1 MTDEAYRTEH
11 FGLDERTAQSAR
23 DVMDILV
30 GNALAI
36 SALDLDTGELRLIKR
51 GIELPQ
57 IEADKPMLFSTFN
70 NLLIAQKLIHPE
82 DGDGYLHGTALS
94 ALRTVFFGGEK
105 QVYLRYRQKVDG
117 EYRWVAL
124 AIVAGKRCEPGCAQ
138 VAMVLSGAS
147 GSGHAN
153 RPSEPRGVD
162 YDCDPLTGLLN
173 RRRFERDL
181 EWWGR
186 NRPETLT
193 CVYIDVVGL
202 HEINNHLGHKAGDGM
217 LCAVV
222 GAMQRMFPLADTY
235 RIGGD
240 EFVVLW
246 ADHTGEQG
254 AEAAARIKALLRESN
269 YEISVGVHQIEPDE
283 NLEDG
288 VDRAEN
294 AMRRDKEAYYR
305 ETGNLDQM
313 RVLNEK
319 LERILVEK
327 RDMDMFLRAIAPRY
341 IGVYAVDND
350 TGRMRSIVIPDR
362 FRRIVKEAKGLFIPA
377 LAQYA
382 KDVVA
387 DAWRGTFEPFLDLPG
402 VIRRVEREG
411 MVCATF
417 RRRDG
422 AWIRLQVMRY
432 LPDEDEGGGTLWIF
446 PPQTRT
452 NSALDSAAHVRYNV
466 PCCKEKITEIPDIP
480 PVNEQWDC

>member
-82 DGDGYLHGTALS
+82 DGDGYLRGTALS

-124 AIVAGKRCEPGCAQ
+124 AIVAGKRCESGCAQ
-138 VAMVLSGAS
+138 VAMVLSGAN

-153 RPSEPRGVD
+153 RPSEPREVD

-217 LCAVV
+217 LCAVA

-305 ETGNLDQM
+305 ETGNLGQM

-382 KDVVA
+382 EEVVA
-387 DAWRGTFEPFLDLPG
+387 DAWRGSFDPLLDLPG

-417 RRRDG
+417 QRKDG

-446 PPQTRT
+446 
-452 NSALDSAAHVRYNV
+452 SAA
-466 PCCKEKITEIPDIP
+466 DAD
-480 PVNEQWDC
+480 EQRA

>member
-11 FGLDERTAQSAR
+11 FGLNERTAQSAR

-30 GNALAI
+30 ENALAI

-51 GIELPQ
+51 GIELPR
-57 IEADKPMLFSTFN
+57 IEADKPVLFSTFN
-70 NLLIAQKLIHPE
+70 NLLIAQRLIHPE

-94 ALRTVFFGGEK
+94 ALRTVFFGGER

-138 VAMVLSGAS
+138 VAMVLSGAN

-217 LCAVV
+217 LCAVA
-222 GAMQRMFPLADTY
+222 GAMQRMFPLADTC

-305 ETGNLDQM
+305 ETGNLGQM
-313 RVLNEK
+313 RMLNEK

-341 IGVYAVDND
+341 MGVYAVDND

-362 FRRIVKEAKGLFIPA
+362 FRRIAKEAKGLFIPA

-382 KDVVA
+382 KEVVA
-387 DAWRGTFEPFLDLPG
+387 DAWRGSFDPFLDLPG

-417 RRRDG
+417 RRKDG

-446 PPQTRT
+446 
-452 NSALDSAAHVRYNV
+452 SAA
-466 PCCKEKITEIPDIP
+466 DAD
-480 PVNEQWDC
+480 EQRA

>member
-82 DGDGYLHGTALS
+82 DGDGYLRGTALS
-94 ALRTVFFGGEK
+94 ALRTAFFGGEK

-124 AIVAGKRCEPGCAQ
+124 AIVAGKRCESGCAQ
-138 VAMVLSGAS
+138 VAMVLSGAN

-153 RPSEPRGVD
+153 RPSEPREVD

-186 NRPETLT
+186 NRPEALT

-217 LCAVV
+217 LCAVA

-382 KDVVA
+382 EEVVA
-387 DAWRGTFEPFLDLPG
+387 DAWRGSFAPLLDLPG

-411 MVCATF
+411 TVCATF

-446 PPQTRT
+446 
-452 NSALDSAAHVRYNV
+452 SAA
-466 PCCKEKITEIPDIP
+466 DAD
-480 PVNEQWDC
+480 EQRA

>member
-1 MTDEAYRTEH
+1 MTDEVYRTEH

-30 GNALAI
+30 GNALVI

-82 DGDGYLHGTALS
+82 DGDGYLRGTALS
-94 ALRTVFFGGEK
+94 ALRTGFFGGEK

-138 VAMVLSGAS
+138 VAMVLSGAN

-186 NRPETLT
+186 NRPEALT

-217 LCAVV
+217 LCAVA

-341 IGVYAVDND
+341 MGVYAVDND

-382 KDVVA
+382 EEVVA
-387 DAWRGTFEPFLDLPG
+387 DAWRERFDPFLDLPG

-411 MVCATF
+411 IVCATF

-446 PPQTRT
+446 
-452 NSALDSAAHVRYNV
+452 SAA
-466 PCCKEKITEIPDIP
+466 DAD
-480 PVNEQWDC
+480 EQRA

>member
-11 FGLDERTAQSAR
+11 FGLNERTAQSAR

-30 GNALAI
+30 ENALAI

-51 GIELPQ
+51 GIELPR

-70 NLLIAQKLIHPE
+70 NLLIAQRLIHPE
-82 DGDGYLHGTALS
+82 DGDGYLRGTALS
-94 ALRTVFFGGEK
+94 ALRTVFFGGER

-117 EYRWVAL
+117 EYHWVAL
-124 AIVAGKRCEPGCAQ
+124 AIVAGKRCESGCAQ
-138 VAMVLSGAS
+138 VAMVLSGAN

-153 RPSEPRGVD
+153 RPSEPREVD

-217 LCAVV
+217 LCAVA

-382 KDVVA
+382 EEVVA
-387 DAWRGTFEPFLDLPG
+387 DAWRGSFDPFLDLPG

-446 PPQTRT
+446 
-452 NSALDSAAHVRYNV
+452 SAA
-466 PCCKEKITEIPDIP
+466 DAD
-480 PVNEQWDC
+480 EQRA

>member
-30 GNALAI
+30 GNALVI

-57 IEADKPMLFSTFN
+57 VEADKPMLFSTFN

-82 DGDGYLHGTALS
+82 DGDGYLRGTALS

-138 VAMVLSGAS
+138 VAMVLSGAN

-217 LCAVV
+217 LCAVA

-362 FRRIVKEAKGLFIPA
+362 FRRIVKEAKGLFSPA

-382 KDVVA
+382 EEVVA
-387 DAWRGTFEPFLDLPG
+387 DAWRGSFAPLLDLPG

-411 MVCATF
+411 TVCATF

-446 PPQTRT
+446 
-452 NSALDSAAHVRYNV
+452 SAA
-466 PCCKEKITEIPDIP
+466 DAD
-480 PVNEQWDC
+480 EQRA

>member
-82 DGDGYLHGTALS
+82 DGDGYLRGTALS
-94 ALRTVFFGGEK
+94 ALRTVFFSGEK

-124 AIVAGKRCEPGCAQ
+124 AIVAGKRCESGCTQ
-138 VAMVLSGAS
+138 VAMVLSGAN

-153 RPSEPRGVD
+153 RPSEPREVD

-193 CVYIDVVGL
+193 CVYIDMVGL

-217 LCAVV
+217 LCAVA

-382 KDVVA
+382 EEVVA
-387 DAWRGTFEPFLDLPG
+387 DAWRGSFAPLLDLPG

-411 MVCATF
+411 TVCATF

-446 PPQTRT
+446 
-452 NSALDSAAHVRYNV
+452 SAA
-466 PCCKEKITEIPDIP
+466 DAD
-480 PVNEQWDC
+480 EQRA

>member
-11 FGLDERTAQSAR
+11 FSLDERTAQFAR

-82 DGDGYLHGTALS
+82 DGDGYLRGTALS

-124 AIVAGKRCEPGCAQ
+124 AIVAGKRCESGCAQ
-138 VAMVLSGAS
+138 VAMVLSGAN

-153 RPSEPRGVD
+153 RPSEPREVD

-217 LCAVV
+217 LCAVA

-283 NLEDG
+283 PRG
-288 VDRAEN
+288 
-294 AMRRDKEAYYR
+294 RR
-305 ETGNLDQM
+305 GSGG
-313 RVLNEK
+313 
-319 LERILVEK
+319 K
-327 RDMDMFLRAIAPRY
+327 RHAPRQ
-341 IGVYAVDND
+341 GGLLSGD
-350 TGRMRSIVIPDR
+350 GQPRPDAR
-362 FRRIVKEAKGLFIPA
+362 
-377 LAQYA
+377 AQRKA
-382 KDVVA
+382 
-387 DAWRGTFEPFLDLPG
+387 
-402 VIRRVEREG
+402 
-411 MVCATF
+411 
-417 RRRDG
+417 
-422 AWIRLQVMRY
+422 
-432 LPDEDEGGGTLWIF
+432 
-446 PPQTRT
+446 RT
-452 NSALDSAAHVRYNV
+452 DSG
-466 PCCKEKITEIPDIP
+466 
-480 PVNEQWDC
+480 

>member
-11 FGLDERTAQSAR
+11 FGLNERTAQSAR

-30 GNALAI
+30 ENALAI

-57 IEADKPMLFSTFN
+57 VEADKPMLFSTFN
-70 NLLIAQKLIHPE
+70 NLLIAQRLIHPE
-82 DGDGYLHGTALS
+82 DGDGYLRGTALS
-94 ALRTVFFGGEK
+94 ALRTMFFGGEK

-138 VAMVLSGAS
+138 VAMVLSGAN

-217 LCAVV
+217 LCAVA

-283 NLEDG
+283 NFEDG

-305 ETGNLDQM
+305 ETGNLGQM
-313 RVLNEK
+313 RMLNEK

-327 RDMDMFLRAIAPRY
+327 RDMDVFLRAIAPRY
-341 IGVYAVDND
+341 MGVYAVDND

-362 FRRIVKEAKGLFIPA
+362 FRWIVKEAKGLFIPA

-382 KDVVA
+382 EEVVA
-387 DAWRGTFEPFLDLPG
+387 DAWRGSFDPFLDLPG
-402 VIRRVEREG
+402 VIRRVEQEG

-417 RRRDG
+417 RRKDG

-446 PPQTRT
+446 
-452 NSALDSAAHVRYNV
+452 SAA
-466 PCCKEKITEIPDIP
+466 DAD
-480 PVNEQWDC
+480 EQRA

>member
-82 DGDGYLHGTALS
+82 DGDGYLRGTALS

-124 AIVAGKRCEPGCAQ
+124 AIVAGKRCESGCAQ
-138 VAMVLSGAS
+138 VAMVLSGAN

-153 RPSEPRGVD
+153 RPSEPREVD

-217 LCAVV
+217 LCAVA
-222 GAMQRMFPLADTY
+222 GAMQRMFLLADTY

-382 KDVVA
+382 EEVVA
-387 DAWRGTFEPFLDLPG
+387 DAWRGSFAPLLDLPG

-422 AWIRLQVMRY
+422 AWIHLQVMRY

-446 PPQTRT
+446 
-452 NSALDSAAHVRYNV
+452 SAA
-466 PCCKEKITEIPDIP
+466 DAD
-480 PVNEQWDC
+480 EQRA

>member
-51 GIELPQ
+51 GIELPR

-70 NLLIAQKLIHPE
+70 NLLIAQRLIHPE
-82 DGDGYLHGTALS
+82 DGDGYLRGTALS
-94 ALRTVFFGGEK
+94 ALRTMFFGGEK

-124 AIVAGKRCEPGCAQ
+124 AIVAGKRCESGCAQ
-138 VAMVLSGAS
+138 VAMVLSGAN

-193 CVYIDVVGL
+193 CVYIDMVGL

-217 LCAVV
+217 LCAVA

-382 KDVVA
+382 EEVVA
-387 DAWRGTFEPFLDLPG
+387 DAWRGSFAPLLDLPG

-411 MVCATF
+411 TVCATF

-446 PPQTRT
+446 
-452 NSALDSAAHVRYNV
+452 SAA
-466 PCCKEKITEIPDIP
+466 DAD
-480 PVNEQWDC
+480 EQRA

>member
-11 FGLDERTAQSAR
+11 FGMDERTAQSAR

-82 DGDGYLHGTALS
+82 DGDGYLRGTALS

-124 AIVAGKRCEPGCAQ
+124 AIVAGKRCESGCAQ
-138 VAMVLSGAS
+138 VAMVLSGAN

-153 RPSEPRGVD
+153 RPSEPREVD

-217 LCAVV
+217 LCAVA

-362 FRRIVKEAKGLFIPA
+362 FRRIVKEAKGLFSPA

-382 KDVVA
+382 EEVVA
-387 DAWRGTFEPFLDLPG
+387 DAWRGSFAPLLDLPG

-411 MVCATF
+411 TVCATF

-446 PPQTRT
+446 
-452 NSALDSAAHVRYNV
+452 SAA
-466 PCCKEKITEIPDIP
+466 DAD
-480 PVNEQWDC
+480 EQRA

>member
-82 DGDGYLHGTALS
+82 DGDGYLRGTALS
-94 ALRTVFFGGEK
+94 ALRTMFFGGEK

-138 VAMVLSGAS
+138 VAMVLSGAN

-153 RPSEPRGVD
+153 RPSEPREVD

-217 LCAVV
+217 LCAVA

-305 ETGNLDQM
+305 ETGNLGQM

-362 FRRIVKEAKGLFIPA
+362 FRQIVKEAKGLFIPA

-382 KDVVA
+382 EEVVA
-387 DAWRGTFEPFLDLPG
+387 DAWRGSFDPLLDLPG

-446 PPQTRT
+446 
-452 NSALDSAAHVRYNV
+452 SAA
-466 PCCKEKITEIPDIP
+466 DAD
-480 PVNEQWDC
+480 EQRA

>member
-82 DGDGYLHGTALS
+82 DGDGYLRGTALS
-94 ALRTVFFGGEK
+94 ALRTVFFSGEK

-124 AIVAGKRCEPGCAQ
+124 AIVAGKRCESGCAQ
-138 VAMVLSGAS
+138 VAMVLSGAN

-186 NRPETLT
+186 NRPEALT
-193 CVYIDVVGL
+193 CVYTDVVGL

-217 LCAVV
+217 LCAVA

-254 AEAAARIKALLRESN
+254 TEAAARIRALLRESN

-382 KDVVA
+382 EEVVA
-387 DAWRGTFEPFLDLPG
+387 DAWRGSFDPLLDLPG

-446 PPQTRT
+446 
-452 NSALDSAAHVRYNV
+452 SAA
-466 PCCKEKITEIPDIP
+466 DAD
-480 PVNEQWDC
+480 EQRA